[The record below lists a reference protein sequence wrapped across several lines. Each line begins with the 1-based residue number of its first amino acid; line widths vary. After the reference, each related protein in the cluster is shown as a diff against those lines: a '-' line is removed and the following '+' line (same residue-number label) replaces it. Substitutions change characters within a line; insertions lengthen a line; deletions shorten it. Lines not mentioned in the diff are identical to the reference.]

1 MEKYLKQFAAIF
13 LLIIIFLGL
22 TLILNSYSQEDQTTS
37 YIDLKNEM
45 LHQGFEVVNSD
56 NPSSAGIGNFPE
68 IGDCGY
74 GRDAMCSV
82 SFKKSDRI
90 ETYYVALKENSS
102 GDLYW
107 YVVANAKDI

>member
-1 MEKYLKQFAAIF
+1 MEKYLKQFAAIV
-13 LLIIIFLGL
+13 LLIIVFLGL
-22 TLILNSYSQEDQTTS
+22 AFIFSLYSRNNDAKL
-37 YIDLKNEM
+37 YVDLKSNM
-45 LHQGFEVVNSD
+45 LQQGFVVIKSD
-56 NPSSAGIGNFPE
+56 NPSLVGIGNFPE

-82 SFKKSDRI
+82 SFKKSDQI
-90 ETYYVALKENSS
+90 ETYYVTPKENSS